1 MENNLSNLLFITVED
16 VKESKLWQPINDRK
30 QSAYNDNLIYNAI
43 LKTSLWMD
51 RLSGGTIS
59 DKINKKDLFPWVK
72 KDNTGLIEYDKWLS
86 YIKSACLLAV
96 INWYLP
102 KGVNDLTGSA
112 SFSQGGVA
120 YSQTNDPEANENITR
135 DVKNALKL
143 AGETI
148 DIISSKTSSRPYNY
162 SLDNYAHPWEEEYKY
177 ITKKTFYPTLL
188 FYLKERVQTDNTINI
203 THPEIIDYSKID
215 YNEYIKLVVPFDND
229 TIYYDEIN
237 KVWKTNTGNIINP
250 EYVMKTLNPNDFAI
264 TEGDNNKDKI
274 SVTNGYNDQ
283 LAIDDPTSSGEFVNY
298 MKTRQ
303 IGIKLIPTQSGKPN
317 ASFNQKTGKLEIW
330 DPAFKNNDITAN
342 FEIIKTSTT
351 SELKLTDDT
360 LPTTKY
366 INEHYQLKGSGSN
379 DWEVINTNDFVPN
392 NTQYI
397 LPITPNGIYKY
408 KVELGYL
415 KENKTIYKSS
425 LIFSEKKFD
434 KNYDV
439 VVGNTF
445 QFSGLPI
452 FTISISLRKGYQNAI
467 INLLNQNGVK
477 YEMQTLSIERKK
489 VI

>member
-1 MENNLSNLLFITVED
+1 MENNLSNLLFIIVED

-51 RLSGGTIS
+51 KLSGGTIS
-59 DKINKKDLFPWVK
+59 DKINKKNLFPWVK

-86 YIKSACLLAV
+86 YIQSACLLAV

-143 AGETI
+143 AGEII
-148 DIISSKTSSRPYNY
+148 DIISSKTVSRPYNY
-162 SLDNYAHPWEEEYKY
+162 SLDNYAHPWEQEYKH
-177 ITKKTFYPTLL
+177 ISKKTFYPTLL
-188 FYLKERVQTDNTINI
+188 FWLKERLQTDNSINI
-203 THPEIIDYSKID
+203 TYPTINDFSKID
-215 YNEYIKLVVPFDND
+215 YNEYIKLIVPFDND
-229 TIYYDEIN
+229 TIYEEN
-237 KVWKTNTGNIINP
+237 GVWKTKQSGEIPSDVIKDSDLNKDYIEKVDGKYIVKTAKDLLSNYYDANTIDNFLVNKQDKLVSGTNIKTINGNSLLGSGDIFINAGNDW
-250 EYVMKTLNPNDFAI
+250 EEVNTSDFNPND
-264 TEGDNNKDKI
+264 K
-274 SVTNGYNDQ
+274 
-283 LAIDDPTSSGEFVNY
+283 
-298 MKTRQ
+298 
-303 IGIKLIPTQSGKPN
+303 
-317 ASFNQKTGKLEIW
+317 
-330 DPAFKNNDITAN
+330 
-342 FEIIKTSTT
+342 
-351 SELKLTDDT
+351 
-360 LPTTKY
+360 
-366 INEHYQLKGSGSN
+366 
-379 DWEVINTNDFVPN
+379 
-392 NTQYI
+392 QYI

-425 LIFSEKKFD
+425 LIFSEKNFD

-439 VVGNTF
+439 VVGKTF

-467 INLLNQNGVK
+467 INLLNQNGIK
-477 YEMQTLSIERKK
+477 YEMQTLNIERKK

>member
-59 DKINKKDLFPWVK
+59 DKINKKDLFPWIK

-86 YIKSACLLAV
+86 YIQSACLLAV
-96 INWYLP
+96 MNWYLP

-143 AGETI
+143 AGEII
-148 DIISSKTSSRPYNY
+148 DIISSKTVSRPYNY
-162 SLDNYAHPWEEEYKY
+162 SLDNYAHPWEEEYKH
-177 ITKKTFYPTLL
+177 INKKTFYPTLL
-188 FYLKERVQTDNTINI
+188 FWLKERLQTDNSINI
-203 THPEIIDYSKID
+203 TYPIINDFSKID
-215 YNEYIKLVVPFDND
+215 YNEYIKLIVPFDNN
-229 TIYYDEIN
+229 TIYYEDN
-237 KVWKTNTGNIINP
+237 VWKAKQSGDIPSDGIKDSDLNKDYIDKQDGKYIVKTSQDLKNNYYDAAAIDNILLDKQDKLISGTNIKTINGNSLLGSGDISISGSSDWELVNTSDF
-250 EYVMKTLNPNDFAI
+250 KPND
-264 TEGDNNKDKI
+264 
-274 SVTNGYNDQ
+274 
-283 LAIDDPTSSGEFVNY
+283 
-298 MKTRQ
+298 
-303 IGIKLIPTQSGKPN
+303 
-317 ASFNQKTGKLEIW
+317 
-330 DPAFKNNDITAN
+330 
-342 FEIIKTSTT
+342 
-351 SELKLTDDT
+351 
-360 LPTTKY
+360 
-366 INEHYQLKGSGSN
+366 
-379 DWEVINTNDFVPN
+379 
-392 NTQYI
+392 TQYI
-397 LPITPNGIYKY
+397 LPVTPNGIYKY

-425 LIFSEKKFD
+425 LIFSEKGFD

-452 FTISISLRKGYQNAI
+452 FTISISLRKGYQNAV

-477 YEMQTLSIERKK
+477 YEIQTLSIERKR
-489 VI
+489 IS